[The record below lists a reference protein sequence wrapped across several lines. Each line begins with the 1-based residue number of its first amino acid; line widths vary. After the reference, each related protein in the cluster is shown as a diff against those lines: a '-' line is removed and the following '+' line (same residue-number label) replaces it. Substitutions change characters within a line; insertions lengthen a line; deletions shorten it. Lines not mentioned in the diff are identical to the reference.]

1 MKKQS
6 CLWSG
11 DGDPPYPSAIS
22 SVEGLD
28 SRNSLQNLDPTAKE
42 LEVSSVAMETA
53 QIKDKL
59 KKRRM
64 SEGLFASHKGKAGCL
79 SAIPDETKPFQ
90 V

>member
-11 DGDPPYPSAIS
+11 DRDPPYPSAIS

-28 SRNSLQNLDPTAKE
+28 SRNLDPTAKE